1 MSSPLFLVTGG
12 CGFIGRYIAEAALE
26 RGFRVRVFDV
36 VEGYEDDR
44 IELLIGDIRNQQNVY
59 EACIGVDVV
68 FHLAALTTSD
78 GSWSDYHAVNV
89 VGTQNVLEGCRRCN
103 VKSLIYTS
111 TASVV
116 IESRQIKNGEENSL
130 KYPQRHLDYY
140 CSTKAM
146 AEQLVLQANSKGLAT
161 CALRPHI
168 VFGPRDTHF
177 IGKLME
183 HARRGDVTHII
194 GDGENVTDFTFIDNV
209 VHAHMLAA
217 EKLSPSAPCA
227 GQAYFIT
234 NGEPRRFWDVVNTLL
249 QDTGAG
255 PRSTTSFATAYT
267 FALIMEWLRW
277 LLGRFHFFRS
287 TISRHTLCLM
297 TLNYW
302 FNHSKATRDLGY
314 RPVVSLANGLA
325 RCIEYSRV
333 LPRAPS
339 FPPRIRASQSLP
351 SSPTGHH
358 SRNNSFRFASPRP
371 RTLNFS

>member
-1 MSSPLFLVTGG
+1 M
-12 CGFIGRYIAEAALE
+12 
-26 RGFRVRVFDV
+26 
-36 VEGYEDDR
+36 
-44 IELLIGDIRNQQNVY
+44 
-59 EACIGVDVV
+59 
-68 FHLAALTTSD
+68 AALTTSE
-78 GSWSDYHAVNV
+78 GSWSDYYAVNV
-89 VGTQNVLEGCRRCN
+89 LGTLHVIEGCRRCN

-140 CSTKAM
+140 SKTKAM
-146 AEQLVLQANSKGLAT
+146 AEKLVLQANKAGLAT
-161 CALRPHI
+161 CSLRPHI

-177 IGKLME
+177 FAKLME
-183 HARRGDVTHII
+183 HARRGDITHII
-194 GDGENVTDFTFIDNV
+194 GDGDNVTDFTFVDNV

-217 EKLSPSAPCA
+217 EKLCPSAACA

-249 QDTGAG
+249 QETGGAG
-255 PRSTTSFATAYT
+255 PRSTTSFATAYA

-277 LLGRFHFFRS
+277 LLGRFHSFRP

-314 RPVVSLANGLA
+314 RPVVSLANGLT
-325 RCIEYSRV
+325 RCIQYFRTPGLSGPGSPQKPRSSR
-333 LPRAPS
+333 
-339 FPPRIRASQSLP
+339 SLP
-351 SSPTGHH
+351 CSPTGQH
-358 SRNNSFRFASPRP
+358 SRNSSFRCASPRP
-371 RTLNFS
+371 RTLTLDPINEIPQ